1 MGENFHSYTCM
12 TRVTSLSAEIDLHS
26 LPGILWIVMA
36 IISSNILFQLMAL
49 TLADGAEMSW
59 LSMLICSCVGLR
71 RRGWLDDCCFIDS
84 KNYSKLRFLHLFFWI
99 KNNLLK
105 VILISM
111 HVWKNKHSSGGSGAG
126 DLYIEC
132 FHMLLFSVQYC
143 MYIWGNQIFSM
154 EKEYGKQ
161 MRWNHTIHIL
171 ALLSEEKKINSW
183 KSKK

>member
-1 MGENFHSYTCM
+1 M
-12 TRVTSLSAEIDLHS
+12 
-26 LPGILWIVMA
+26 VMA

-49 TLADGAEMSW
+49 ILADGAEMSW

-71 RRGWLDDCCFIDS
+71 RRGWLDDCCFNDS

-132 FHMLLFSVQYC
+132 FHMLLFSVPLHVY
-143 MYIWGNQIFSM
+143 MRKSNFSI
-154 EKEYGKQ
+154 EKECGIK
-161 MRWNHTIHIL
+161 MTWNHKIHIL
-171 ALLSEEKKINSW
+171 ALLSEEENSW
-183 KSKK
+183 QTESKK